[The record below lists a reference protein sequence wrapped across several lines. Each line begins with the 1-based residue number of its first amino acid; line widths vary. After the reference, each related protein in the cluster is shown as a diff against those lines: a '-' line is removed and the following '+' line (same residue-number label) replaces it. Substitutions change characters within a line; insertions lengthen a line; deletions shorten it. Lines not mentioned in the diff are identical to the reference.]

1 MTILRKYAIIV
12 TDLLQINFN
21 FFEKGDSE
29 NMRKMRFVA
38 AAVIVWCMVVL
49 LSGTAQAA
57 GRTVTEG
64 TKQECVKNTK
74 AVKNTKDRKKNS
86 KQTEKTAAGQK
97 NRMQTG
103 KSAAGQ
109 KNRMRTG
116 KSAAGQKD
124 QKSTGKVSAGNTEKT
139 QSGTKEK
146 CRDGQSGRMNTLAKK
161 LGALVKRDVSYS
173 ALSNYKVGK
182 TISGKLK
189 RYTQEELRYMT
200 CIIYCEARGECYA
213 GKKAVGIVVMNRVK
227 DEQFPDT
234 VEDVIYQSGQFTP
247 ARSGSLSRALAIYDR
262 QEQNGRVKGTMKKC
276 MKAAKS
282 ALTGSTTVQVR
293 GRQKQMKSYLFFSR
307 YIPDAAYS
315 IGAHQFK

>member
-1 MTILRKYAIIV
+1 MK
-12 TDLLQINFN
+12 
-21 FFEKGDSE
+21 
-29 NMRKMRFVA
+29 KMGFVA
-38 AAVIVWCMVVL
+38 AVAIAWCMAVL
-49 LSGTAQAA
+49 LSGTVQAA
-57 GRTVTEG
+57 GKTVTDG

-74 AVKNTKDRKKNS
+74 AAKNTKNRKKS
-86 KQTEKTAAGQK
+86 GKQTDKTADGRKRQ
-97 NRMQTG
+97 
-103 KSAAGQ
+103 
-109 KNRMRTG
+109 MRTG
-116 KSAAGQKD
+116 RA
-124 QKSTGKVSAGNTEKT
+124 SAGNTDKNRN
-139 QSGTKEK
+139 GIKGK
-146 CRDGQSGRMNTLAKK
+146 RRDGQTGTKNTLAAK
-161 LGALVKRDVSYS
+161 LSALVKRDVSCS
-173 ALSNYKVGK
+173 AASNHQVGK
-182 TISGKLK
+182 TISGKVK

-262 QEQNGRVKGTMKKC
+262 QEQSGRVKGTMKKC

-293 GRQKQMKSYLFFSR
+293 GRQKQMKDYLFFSR
-307 YIPDAAYS
+307 YIPNAAYS